1 MDPYG
6 VINGSLIHN
15 GSTRVVGVHI
25 HSNRPVDGNNFGGV
39 WPLVFSLA
47 DPENGC
53 CPRQPNVPN
62 TRGNWRQWNWS
73 DPPMKNLAPLSM
85 NFFLFRLERVERE
98 GFRFLSNEQE
108 KRKKSKIENF
118 QLEICLLKLCEELNR
133 GK

>member
-53 CPRQPNVPN
+53 CPRRPNVPN
-62 TRGNWRQWNWS
+62 TRGNWRQWN
-73 DPPMKNLAPLSM
+73 
-85 NFFLFRLERVERE
+85 
-98 GFRFLSNEQE
+98 
-108 KRKKSKIENF
+108 
-118 QLEICLLKLCEELNR
+118 
-133 GK
+133 